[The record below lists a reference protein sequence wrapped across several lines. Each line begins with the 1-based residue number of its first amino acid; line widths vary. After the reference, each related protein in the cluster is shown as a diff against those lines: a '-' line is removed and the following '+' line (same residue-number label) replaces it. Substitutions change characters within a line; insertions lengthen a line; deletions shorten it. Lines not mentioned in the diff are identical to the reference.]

1 MHNIS
6 KLLSLKKSKITNTL
20 KLIYLNLSMSISEI
34 IGLCGIQTIGLI
46 LILSHKK
53 FRTPTN
59 FALNIILVSLLVYF
73 MYYYVY
79 YSNNNYHFL
88 TPYFISFTFISPPI
102 IYIYCLTVMTRKFPS
117 LKTIIPHLILPFLV
131 LCYISIYYGNTY
143 EIFSQKSFIFIL
155 TIHTLAH
162 IVYPIFVIKKLCSFY
177 QLKGKQL
184 LLVFKYNKDKTI
196 MIRVFVIMMLI
207 HSILL
212 TTKTIIFGL
221 TNTYYNSLE
230 YINIFFLLILSYVI
244 AYHVITRPTTIHKQ
258 KKKNAI
264 VNFKQYSKS
273 SLNEDDAKNIAL
285 KINKYFQNE
294 KVYLNP
300 NISLKIVSQ
309 TLNIPSHHISETLNG
324 LLGQSFNDFTNNYR
338 IEEFKLLLQD
348 KKFKNFSILALAFE
362 VGFKSKATF
371 NNSFKKFTKQTPSEY
386 KKSINNNQ

>member
-1 MHNIS
+1 
-6 KLLSLKKSKITNTL
+6 
-20 KLIYLNLSMSISEI
+20 
-34 IGLCGIQTIGLI
+34 
-46 LILSHKK
+46 
-53 FRTPTN
+53 
-59 FALNIILVSLLVYF
+59 
-73 MYYYVY
+73 
-79 YSNNNYHFL
+79 
-88 TPYFISFTFISPPI
+88 
-102 IYIYCLTVMTRKFPS
+102 
-117 LKTIIPHLILPFLV
+117 
-131 LCYISIYYGNTY
+131 
-143 EIFSQKSFIFIL
+143 
-155 TIHTLAH
+155 
-162 IVYPIFVIKKLCSFY
+162 
-177 QLKGKQL
+177 
-184 LLVFKYNKDKTI
+184 
-196 MIRVFVIMMLI
+196 MMLI

-386 KKSINNNQ
+386 KKSISNNQ